1 MCVIS
6 KTILRTI
13 YFKGFQWS
21 SKFIHVL
28 ITSHRLSYIPHIQV
42 SFQKTFLLW
51 GYMILLIKI
60 ERSHFLNPMIPLL
73 EHRDLKSYYLTLF
86 TQKNFTSL
94 NNLFYKLLCEV
105 QKQYRLFFIN
115 LYLKEH
121 LPVFASKH

>member
-1 MCVIS
+1 
-6 KTILRTI
+6 
-13 YFKGFQWS
+13 
-21 SKFIHVL
+21 
-28 ITSHRLSYIPHIQV
+28 
-42 SFQKTFLLW
+42 
-51 GYMILLIKI
+51 
-60 ERSHFLNPMIPLL
+60 MIPLL